1 MGWRIRSRRSNSQS
15 EARGRPKAWT
25 AADIVGSL
33 PVELRFAVGLFLI
46 LAVAYSVVN
55 PLFEAPDEVWHFRYV
70 THLAEGHGLP
80 VLDPAHPGPWRQEGT
95 QPPLYYAL
103 AALVVAPIDTRDAAV
118 ITRRNP
124 HAAVGHPG
132 ADGNFNFVVHT
143 PRERFPWRGAVLAA
157 HLARFVSV
165 LLGALTVTLTYL
177 LALEVLTSTT
187 NDQRPTIN
195 DRSCAVSAP
204 ASRSGR
210 SLTEPALRGTV
221 RGPATVGFRWAF
233 FNHRVSPVSDQKGAA
248 IRHRQ
253 SAVALT
259 AALLVALN
267 PQFLFLS
274 GAINN
279 DNLAATLAALTLLLL
294 MRLVNRGPTLGRLIA
309 LGVVLGLAALSKLSG
324 LGLWGLA
331 ALVLVGV
338 AWRQR
343 GWKAGLRWGILVFGI
358 AAGLSGWW
366 YLRNWLLYGDPTAFN
381 VHLAV
386 TGRRSGPV
394 VPWQLLREFEGLRWS
409 YWSVFGWFNVLPPGW
424 VLRLFDLLSLMAIA
438 GLLVALLRATP
449 ALRIRLLVLLLWV
462 GIMLA
467 SLARWTVL
475 TAATQGRL
483 LFPALPAT
491 GVLLAVGLTVWI
503 PRRYTRGVVSGLGVL
518 LTGVALFCLF
528 GVIRPAYA
536 RPTPLAPA
544 QLAALPNRLDNAVF
558 GERVALLGYDVR
570 PTVLRPGDEFTVTLY
585 WQGVAPMSTD
595 YSIFI
600 HLVGEGEIILT
611 QRDSYPGRGNAPTS
625 TWTPGVVFRDTYRLR
640 LPPTASAP
648 QSAWVAVGVYNL
660 EGGYRLPLPDGTD
673 RLALKAVRLVPIQA
687 DTAIPNPLRIDLGG
701 KVRLAGYELA
711 TRVVRPGDTLELV
724 LYWQALAPMDRN
736 YTVFTQLLDDAL
748 RIWAQ
753 DDHQPLRGAYPT
765 SRWAPGD
772 VIRDVYRLKVRAD
785 APPGVYRLEVGM
797 YFLPTGERLYRSD
810 VPTANSIR
818 VAEVRVEDR

>member
-1 MGWRIRSRRSNSQS
+1 MRLRIADCGLRIGSRRPNPQTGTHGKPQV
-15 EARGRPKAWT
+15 RT
-25 AADIVGSL
+25 AADVARSL
-33 PVELRFAVGLFLI
+33 PAELKWVVGLFLI

-70 THLAEGHGLP
+70 THLAQGHGLP
-80 VLDPAHPGPWRQEGT
+80 VLDPAHPGPWRQEAT
-95 QPPLYYAL
+95 QPPLYYVL
-103 AALVVAPIDTRDAAV
+103 AALVVAPIDTHDAAV

-124 HAAVGHPG
+124 HAAVGNPS

-143 PRERFPWRGAVLAA
+143 PRERFPWHGAVLAA
-157 HLARFVSV
+157 HLVRFVSV
-165 LLGALTVTLTYL
+165 LLGALTVALTYL
-177 LALEVLTSTT
+177 LALETLTW
-187 NDQRPTIN
+187 PTSHQEWSAVG
-195 DRSCAVSAP
+195 DPPAPLAGGQPPGTGGGGSAVSGQ
-204 ASRSGR
+204 RS
-210 SLTEPALRGTV
+210 AI
-221 RGPATVGFRWAF
+221 AF
-233 FNHRVSPVSDQKGAA
+233 
-248 IRHRQ
+248 
-253 SAVALT
+253 T

-279 DNLAATLAALTLLLL
+279 DNLAATLAALTLVLL
-294 MRLVNRGPTLGRLIA
+294 MRTVNRGPTLRRLIA
-309 LGVVLGLAALSKLSG
+309 LGVALGLAALSKLSG

-331 ALVLVGV
+331 ALVLVGL
-338 AWRQR
+338 AWRR
-343 GWKAGLRWGILVFGI
+343 RAWKAALGWGALVFGI
-358 AAGLSGWW
+358 AVALSGWW

-386 TGRRSGPV
+386 MGRRSGPV

-409 YWSVFGWFNVLPPGW
+409 FWAVFGWFNVLPPGW
-424 VLRLFDLLSLMAIA
+424 VHRLFDLLSLVAVA
-438 GLLVALLRATP
+438 GLALTLLRATSP
-449 ALRIRLLVLLLWV
+449 LRLRLLVLLLWV
-462 GIMLA
+462 GIMLVG
-467 SLARWTVL
+467 LARWTVL
-475 TAATQGRL
+475 TTATQGRL

-491 GVLLAVGLTVWI
+491 GVLLAVGWHAWV
-503 PRRYTRGVVSGLGVL
+503 PEQHARRASLGLGAL

-536 RPTPLAPA
+536 RPAPLSAA

-558 GERVALLGYDVR
+558 GARIALLGYDVR
-570 PTVLRPGDEFTVTLY
+570 PTVLHPGDELTVTLY
-585 WQGVAPMSTD
+585 WRGVAPMSTD

-625 TWTPGVVFRDTYRLR
+625 TWTPGVAFRDTYRLR
-640 LPPTASAP
+640 LPPTAAAP
-648 QSAWVAVGVYNL
+648 QSAWVAVGVYSL

-673 RLALKAVRLVPIQA
+673 RLALKAVRLVPVQA

-701 KVRLAGYELA
+701 KVRLAGYELS

-753 DDHQPLRGAYPT
+753 DDHQPLHGAYPT

-772 VIRDVYRLKVRAD
+772 VVRDVYRLKVRAD
-785 APPGVYRLEVGM
+785 APPGVYHLEVGM

-818 VAEVRVEDR
+818 VAEVRVGVR